1 MGRLP
6 TPKHELHS
14 RTPGPRSMP
23 AGQGSR
29 GTKRSPRRPTNGS
42 GTTSTAADRR
52 IAAKLLPPPVI
63 PPGDTLDHERAAR
76 KVEHSSGGI
85 PEPEEGITDR
95 RAAAYV
101 NRQSP
106 PRPHPVVGP
115 YNQDDALLRACALV
129 ARELDPL
136 RAGATDYQ
144 IFQALIQWPT
154 QRVSGNPHGNPWAVC
169 GGSDPRF
176 WYDTGAMDD
185 FPVRK
190 RPTLEGDALVKAVR
204 RVMHISRPKSS
215 KADKQ
220 PARKAVTNA

>member
-1 MGRLP
+1 M
-6 TPKHELHS
+6 
-14 RTPGPRSMP
+14 
-23 AGQGSR
+23 A
-29 GTKRSPRRPTNGS
+29 
-42 GTTSTAADRR
+42 AADRR

-95 RAAAYV
+95 RAAAHV

-115 YNQDDALLRACALV
+115 YNQDDALLRACAWSPGSWNRCGL
-129 ARELDPL
+129 ARRMTRFSAPWSSG
-136 RAGATDYQ
+136 RRH
-144 IFQALIQWPT
+144 
-154 QRVSGNPHGNPWAVC
+154 RVSGNPHGNPWATI
-169 GGSDPRF
+169 GGSVPRF
-176 WYDTGAMDD
+176 YYDTDAMG
-185 FPVRK
+185 FLGIREAAP
-190 RPTLEGDALVKAVR
+190 PATLEGDALVKAVR